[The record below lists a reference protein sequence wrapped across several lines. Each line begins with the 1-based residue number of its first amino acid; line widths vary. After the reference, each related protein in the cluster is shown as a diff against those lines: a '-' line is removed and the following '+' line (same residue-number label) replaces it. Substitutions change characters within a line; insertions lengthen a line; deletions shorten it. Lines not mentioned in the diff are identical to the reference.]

1 MTARFDDDLQLF
13 IDTAEWT
20 FAKTYADTWPH
31 HYIVKEKVDESLF
44 LKMVMHIREHGEW
57 EYFYS
62 AQLKYFEQDGMVY
75 WTMVP
80 RDNDPKWYSSDN
92 ETIINRCPVENTYK
106 NRLKNESLPEHG

>member
-1 MTARFDDDLQLF
+1 MAKQFSAEIKHF
-13 IDTAEWT
+13 IEDVEWIW
-20 FAKTYADTWPH
+20 AKTYADTWPH

-80 RDNDPKWYSSDN
+80 RNNDPKWYSPED
-92 ETIINRCPVENTYK
+92 EDIINKCPSESTYK
-106 NRLKNESLPEHG
+106 SRLKNGTLPS